1 MFGAGTVNQHPLAL
15 TAPVSKT
22 MELKT
27 MERIVLGL
35 INIGIT
41 AALFVLVGVVIVWIL
56 SWLGFA
62 VPENVK
68 KVYMILVA
76 LIILYQAVAL
86 IFGLPIVGL
95 VHP

>member
-1 MFGAGTVNQHPLAL
+1 
-15 TAPVSKT
+15 
-22 MELKT
+22 
-27 MERIVLGL
+27 MERILLGL

-41 AALFVLVGVVIVWIL
+41 AALLILVGVVIVWIL
-56 SWLGFA
+56 SWLGVA

-68 KVYMILVA
+68 KVYLALVA

-86 IFGLPIVGL
+86 IFGLPFYGV